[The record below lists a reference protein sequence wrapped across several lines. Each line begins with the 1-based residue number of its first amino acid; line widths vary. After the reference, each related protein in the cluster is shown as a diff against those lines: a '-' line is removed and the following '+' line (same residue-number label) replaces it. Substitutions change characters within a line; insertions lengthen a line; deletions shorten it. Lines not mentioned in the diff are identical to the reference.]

1 MFLHTRPVLPPV
13 NMQWIPASQADF
25 LQPESHSVNLQ
36 VTTEASSRLTSQALT
51 VLSQALCDLL
61 GNSGITNKSSGCCNV
76 KGSGKATAVNCHL
89 YLRNRNRNKKDNH
102 IGKALVFVT
111 KISSRIHWLLSSEDQ
126 YANRKQSWEH
136 SSDKSVVNSVPRWAS
151 LFWT

>member
-1 MFLHTRPVLPPV
+1 MHGSQAVFPHTCPVLPPV

-76 KGSGKATAVNCHL
+76 EGSGKATAVNGHL

-111 KISSRIHWLLSSEDQ
+111 KISSRIH
-126 YANRKQSWEH
+126 
-136 SSDKSVVNSVPRWAS
+136 
-151 LFWT
+151 